1 MLKDNLEKIVEYL
14 KGELAKLR
22 AGRASIDLLENITV
36 EAYNTKMPLN
46 QLASLSSPEP
56 RLIVVRP
63 WDKSIIKDIENA
75 LRKSVSG
82 VNPVLDGDAIRI
94 PFPAATE
101 ERRRELVKEL
111 RGIVE
116 ETKIKIRRVREEALE
131 EIKTKENKKEI
142 SEDELF
148 RKKDEIQKAVDEYN
162 KKAEDLEN
170 KKEGEIMAV

>member
-1 MLKDNLEKIVEYL
+1 MFKEALEKIAEYL

-22 AGRASIDLLENITV
+22 AGRASIDLVENIMV

-46 QLASLSSPEP
+46 QVASLASPEP

-75 LRKSVSG
+75 LRKAMSG
-82 VNPVLDGDAIRI
+82 INPVLDGDTIRI

-111 RGIVE
+111 HGIVE
-116 ETKIKIRRVREEALE
+116 EAKIKIRRVREEALE
-131 EIKTKENKKEI
+131 EIKTKEDKKEI

-162 KKAEDLEN
+162 KKAEDLGK
-170 KKEGEIMAV
+170 KKEGEIMAI

>member
-1 MLKDNLEKIVEYL
+1 MLKDDLEKITEHL
-14 KGELAKLR
+14 KSELAKLR
-22 AGRASIDLLENITV
+22 AGRASIDLVENITV

-56 RLIVVRP
+56 RLIVVKP

-75 LRKSVSG
+75 LRKAISG
-82 VNPVLDGDAIRI
+82 VNPVLDGDTIRI
-94 PFPAATE
+94 PYPAATE

-111 RGIVE
+111 HRIVE

-131 EIKTKENKKEI
+131 EGKIKEDKKEI

-148 RKKDEIQKAVDEYN
+148 RRRNEVQSAVDKYN
-162 KKAEDLEN
+162 KNAEDLGK
-170 KKEGEIMAV
+170 KKEEEIMAI